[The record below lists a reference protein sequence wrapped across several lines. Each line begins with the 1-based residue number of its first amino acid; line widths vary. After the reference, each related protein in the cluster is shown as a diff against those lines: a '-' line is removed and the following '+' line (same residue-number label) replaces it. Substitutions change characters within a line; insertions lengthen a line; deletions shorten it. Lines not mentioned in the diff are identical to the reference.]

1 MYNIVKLLGLII
13 RQFCLPNPFEAMW
26 PEQAFVLN
34 WAFGIILLPV
44 AYFIT
49 GLWYRRGEGA
59 AVGCF
64 LFNVVYIGLT
74 MILWGVLEVV
84 KIVMDNLLIAAIIAG
99 ALLALVMVGV
109 LIIRHLKKRKTTPET
124 M

>member
-1 MYNIVKLLGLII
+1 M
-13 RQFCLPNPFEAMW
+13 
-26 PEQAFVLN
+26 LN